1 MALGV
6 DNFGPDVQQWNWV
19 HEAII
24 EQWKGLAPY
33 VFEPLYFFFTNTDKE
48 GEDFVTISYLA
59 DLAQQA
65 GLRSIITEIE
75 AIGLSDNGFVDAN
88 GDRIRTAYKMYP
100 WERMIRDAYGRD
112 AIHHYGNGLDDT
124 TMWIEPIWKM
134 LWSNKGILP
143 VLWHLFP
150 DHQNL
155 LPAYFEKAGK
165 PVDVFGNALSLEAEE
180 QLYGHGVV
188 RKPLFG
194 YEGADI
200 KILSGRSGT
209 VVEQGPHEGFGEEGV
224 VLQQLMDL
232 GTYDHHH
239 PVLGIWTVDTDVCGL
254 GIREHMNLIT
264 DRYCR
269 FVPHVVS

>member
-1 MALGV
+1 MALG
-6 DNFGPDVQQWNWV
+6 GGQLRSRVQQWNWV

-155 LPAYFEKAGK
+155 LPAYFEKDGK
-165 PVDVFGNALSLEAEE
+165 PVDVFGNALSPEAED
-180 QLYGHGVV
+180 QLTDTASSAS
-188 RKPLFG
+188 RCSATRAPTSRSSP
-194 YEGADI
+194 AARAPW
-200 KILSGRSGT
+200 SSRGRTRASAKKAS
-209 VVEQGPHEGFGEEGV
+209 
-224 VLQQLMDL
+224 
-232 GTYDHHH
+232 
-239 PVLGIWTVDTDVCGL
+239 C
-254 GIREHMNLIT
+254 
-264 DRYCR
+264 
-269 FVPHVVS
+269 SSS

>member
-1 MALGV
+1 MGFMNA
-6 DNFGPDVQQWNWV
+6 
-19 HEAII
+19 
-24 EQWKGLAPY
+24 
-33 VFEPLYFFFTNTDKE
+33 
-48 GEDFVTISYLA
+48 ED
-59 DLAQQA
+59 
-65 GLRSIITEIE
+65 
-75 AIGLSDNGFVDAN
+75 

-112 AIHHYGNGLDDT
+112 AIHHYGNGLDNT

-155 LPAYFEKAGK
+155 LPAYFEKDGK
-165 PVDVFGNALSLEAEE
+165 PVDVFGNALSPEAED

-224 VLQQLMDL
+224 VLRA
-232 GTYDHHH
+232 
-239 PVLGIWTVDTDVCGL
+239 VDGPRHL
-254 GIREHMNLIT
+254 
-264 DRYCR
+264 
-269 FVPHVVS
+269 